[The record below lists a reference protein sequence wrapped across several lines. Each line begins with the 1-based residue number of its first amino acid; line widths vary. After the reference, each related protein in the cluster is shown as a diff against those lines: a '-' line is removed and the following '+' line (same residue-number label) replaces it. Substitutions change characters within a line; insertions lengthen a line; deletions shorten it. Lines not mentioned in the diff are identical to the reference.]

1 MTAINGATDISPI
14 FYQVPSCLYL
24 APDRN
29 VFLVHLID
37 IPGRTQGHI
46 SSEII
51 PKHVQFLKANVRKL
65 TLNLNRNRYFLFITR
80 LFFTL
85 YHSLQIVSLSSFSFF
100 LYCCSLLFSSIFL
113 FFSLLLSLLPF
124 SLAFLFLFFLLS
136 LFQLF
141 LSPLIFFLAFSFYCN
156 LSAAFFIFRICQLL
170 YSLLSLT
177 FFLS

>member
-14 FYQVPSCLYL
+14 FYQVPPCLYL

-141 LSPLIFFLAFSFYCN
+141 LSPLIFFSLFPFTA
-156 LSAAFFIFRICQLL
+156 IFLL
-170 YSLLSLT
+170 L
-177 FFLS
+177 FLSFAFVNYFILFYH

>member
-113 FFSLLLSLLPF
+113 FFPF
-124 SLAFLFLFFLLS
+124 CFLFCLFLLRFYFYFFCSVYFSYFFLL
-136 LFQLF
+136 
-141 LSPLIFFLAFSFYCN
+141 
-156 LSAAFFIFRICQLL
+156 
-170 YSLLSLT
+170 
-177 FFLS
+177 